1 MPGMPLV
8 SVDERLATLGLSA
21 EQAAAIAGL
30 IGDVETQNETLRAQ
44 LREAQT
50 LSSLILGSS
59 RDCVVVLDLEGHTLF
74 VSPGGIESMEVSD
87 VEAILGLSW
96 LRVWTGADHE
106 AARAAVAS
114 ARAGGTG
121 RFEGFCATHR
131 GTPKWWDVVISPM
144 LGPDGKP
151 ERLVSIGRDITDR
164 RLAEATRREQEAEL
178 RLVADALPVL
188 VAFVDRSLTYRFA
201 NSTYKQWFGLSPEQL
216 VGRTVLD
223 IVGEAGFGLRWPYM
237 ERALAGELVRFDAEW
252 PYNDG
257 RTRMVDIR
265 YLPRRDAEGEVDGF
279 HAFVIDITESK
290 RTEQTLSDANA
301 ALAASED
308 LLRRAQAAGRVGT
321 FETDLLRNEVKG
333 SDEFWRVYGLPSDAA
348 VPVSVIEALIVPD
361 DRSLVSSEVGRRS
374 GQEARTVE
382 YRIRRADTGETRWIA
397 RGAGYVLDDDGAPL
411 KLIGTVQ
418 DITDRKRAAEELRA
432 SEERLRAFMNAMPNQ
447 VWTSAADGQLDWFND
462 QVYRY
467 SGTLPGDLD
476 GAGWT
481 RMVHPDDVD
490 HAASRWQS
498 ALRDQTVYE
507 TEFRLRRSDGRF
519 RWHIARAMPIRDADG
534 LSSRWIGTNT
544 DIEDQKA
551 AAQQLARLN
560 ETLEQQV
567 ADRTADRDRMWRLST
582 DLMLVAAFD
591 ATVMAVNPAWT
602 TTLGWSEA
610 DVVGRSFMGLVHP
623 DDHAATL
630 AEMGKLGG
638 GLTTFSFENR
648 ARRKDG
654 TYCTLAW
661 TAVPD
666 EGFIHAV
673 GRDVTAERE
682 AADALRSAEEQLRQ
696 SQKMEAVGQ
705 LTGGLAHDF
714 NNLLAGISGSL
725 ELMQARLSQGR
736 LNDLERYVGAAQ
748 GAAKRA
754 AALTHR
760 LLAFSRRQTLT
771 PKATGVNRLVSSMED
786 LIRRT
791 VGPHIDLEIV
801 AAGGLWSTL
810 VDPNQLEN
818 ALLNLCINARDAMPE
833 GGQLTI
839 ETANRWLDDRA
850 ARQRDVGPG
859 QYVSLCV
866 SDTGTGMAPDIVA
879 RAFDPFFTT
888 KPIGL
893 GTGLGLSMIYG
904 FAKQSGGQVKIYSEV
919 GHGTMVCIYLPR
931 HRDGE
936 ESVEPVDAAVEV
948 GRAAAGETVLV
959 VDDEP
964 TVRMLVADVLDD
976 LGYTAIEATDG
987 AAGLK
992 ILQSNVRVDLLIS
1005 DVGLPG
1011 PMNGRQM
1018 ADAARVV
1025 RPDLKVLFITGY
1037 AENAVLSHGHL
1048 EPGMQVL
1055 TKPFA
1060 MDVLGNRIRR
1070 LIEGS

>member
-1 MPGMPLV
+1 M
-8 SVDERLATLGLSA
+8 SVDERLDALGLSA
-21 EQAAAIAGL
+21 EQAAAVADL
-30 IGDVETQNETLRAQ
+30 IGDAETQNEILRTQ

-59 RDCVVVLDLEGHTLF
+59 RDCVVVLDLEGNTLF

-87 VEAILGLSW
+87 VGAILGLSW
-96 LRVWTGADHE
+96 LRVWKGADHE

-144 LGPDGKP
+144 LGSDGQP

-164 RLAEATRREQEAEL
+164 RLAEATRLEQQAEL

-188 VAFVDRSLTYRFA
+188 VAFVDRHLTYRFA

-237 ERALAGELVRFDAEW
+237 ERALAGEPVRFDAEW

-279 HAFVIDITESK
+279 HAFVIDITERK
-290 RTEQTLSDANA
+290 RTERTLSEANA
-301 ALAASED
+301 ALAASE
-308 LLRRAQAAGRVGT
+308 G
-321 FETDLLRNEVKG
+321 
-333 SDEFWRVYGLPSDAA
+333 
-348 VPVSVIEALIVPD
+348 
-361 DRSLVSSEVGRRS
+361 
-374 GQEARTVE
+374 
-382 YRIRRADTGETRWIA
+382 
-397 RGAGYVLDDDGAPL
+397 
-411 KLIGTVQ
+411 
-418 DITDRKRAAEELRA
+418 
-432 SEERLRAFMNAMPNQ
+432 RLRAFMNAMPNQ

-467 SGTLPGDLD
+467 AGGLPGELD

-481 RMVHPDDVD
+481 RMVHPDDLD
-490 HAASRWQS
+490 HAAERWQG

-507 TEFRLRRSDGRF
+507 TEFRLRRSDGSF
-519 RWHIARAMPIRDADG
+519 RWHIARAVPIRDADG
-534 LSSRWIGTNT
+534 VLSRWIGTNT

-567 ADRTADRDRMWRLST
+567 AERTADRDRMWRLST

-591 ATVMAVNPAWT
+591 TTVVAVNPAWT

-725 ELMQARLSQGR
+725 EMMQARLSQGR

-771 PKATGVNRLVSSMED
+771 PKATDVNRLASSMED

-833 GGQLTI
+833 GGRLTV

-850 ARQRDVGPG
+850 ARQRDVVPG

-866 SDTGTGMAPDIVA
+866 SDTGTGMAPEIVA

-888 KPIGL
+888 KPIGM

-919 GHGTMVCIYLPR
+919 GQGTMVCIYLPR
-931 HRDGE
+931 HRNGE
-936 ESVEPVDAAVEV
+936 ESVAPADAVAEV
-948 GRAAAGETVLV
+948 GRAEAGETVLV

-976 LGYTAIEATDG
+976 LGYVAIEATDG

-992 ILQSNVRVDLLIS
+992 ILQSNVRIDLLIS

-1018 ADAARVV
+1018 ADAARVI

-1060 MDVLGNRIRR
+1060 MDLLGNRIRL

>member
-1 MPGMPLV
+1 MPRV
-8 SVDERLATLGLSA
+8 SVDERLAALGLSG
-21 EQAAAIAGL
+21 EQAAVVTDL
-30 IGDVETQNETLRAQ
+30 VGDVETQNETLRAQ
-44 LREAQT
+44 LREAQI

-59 RDCVVVLDLEGHTLF
+59 RDCVVVLDLDGHTLF
-74 VSPGGIESMEVSD
+74 VSPGGIESMEVSN

-96 LRVWTGADHE
+96 LRVWTGADHA

-114 ARAGGTG
+114 AREGGTG

-144 LGPDGKP
+144 FGPDGRP

-164 RLAEATRREQEAEL
+164 RRAEAKRREQEAEL

-201 NSTYKQWFGLSPEQL
+201 NGTYEQWFGLTPEQI

-223 IVGEAGFGLRWPYM
+223 VVGDVGNDLRRPYM
-237 ERALAGELVRFDAEW
+237 ERALAGEPVRFDAEW

-265 YLPRRDAEGEVDGF
+265 YLPRRDAQGEVDGF
-279 HAFVIDITESK
+279 HAFVIDITERK

-321 FETDLLRNEVKG
+321 FETDLRRNDVHG
-333 SDEFWRVYGLPSDAA
+333 SDEFWRIHGLTPMPAVAA
-348 VPVSVIEALIVPD
+348 SVIEALIVPD
-361 DRSLVSSEVGRRS
+361 DRCLTSSEAGRRL
-374 GQEARTVE
+374 GQDAHTVE
-382 YRIRRADTGETRWIA
+382 YRIRRADTDELRWIA
-397 RGAGYVLDDDGAPL
+397 RGAGYVLAEDGAPL

-418 DITDRKRAAEELRA
+418 DITDPKQAAEELRA

-447 VWTSAADGQLDWFND
+447 VWTSTADGQLDWFND

-467 SGTLPGDLD
+467 GGYLPGELD
-476 GAGWT
+476 GAGWI
-481 RMVHPDDVD
+481 RMVHADDLD
-490 HAASRWQS
+490 RAAGRWQS
-498 ALRDQTVYE
+498 ALREQTVYE
-507 TEFRLRRSDGRF
+507 TEFRLRRSDGRV

-534 LSSRWIGTNT
+534 VLSRWIGTNT

-591 ATVMAVNPAWT
+591 TSVVAVNPAWT
-602 TTLGWSEA
+602 ATLGWSEA
-610 DVVGRSFMGLVHP
+610 DVVGQSFMGLVHP
-623 DDHAATL
+623 DDHVATL
-630 AEMGKLGG
+630 AEIGKLGG

-648 ARRKDG
+648 ARHKDG
-654 TYCTLAW
+654 SYRILAW

-673 GRDVTAERE
+673 GRDVTAARE

-725 ELMQARLSQGR
+725 EMMQARLSQGR
-736 LNDLERYVGAAQ
+736 LNELERYVGAAQ

-760 LLAFSRRQTLT
+760 LLAFSRRQTLS
-771 PKATGVNRLVSSMED
+771 PKATDVNRLISSMEE

-791 VGPHIDLEIV
+791 VGPHIELEIV

-833 GGQLTI
+833 GGRLTL
-839 ETANRWLDDRA
+839 ETANRWLDERA
-850 ARQRDVGPG
+850 ARQRDLAPG

-866 SDTGTGMAPDIVA
+866 SDTGTGMTPDVAA

-888 KPIGL
+888 KPIGM

-904 FAKQSGGQVKIYSEV
+904 FARQSGGHVRIYSEP
-919 GHGTMVCIYLPR
+919 GQGTMVCIYLPR
-931 HRDGE
+931 HRNGE
-936 ESVEPVDAAVEV
+936 EIVEPAEAAFEV
-948 GRAAAGETVLV
+948 GRAEAGETVLV

-976 LGYTAIEATDG
+976 LGYAAIEATDG

-992 ILQSNVRVDLLIS
+992 ILQSNVRIDLLVS

-1018 ADAARVV
+1018 ADAARVA

-1060 MDVLGNRIRR
+1060 MDVLGNRIRT